1 MVKTGIKKIR
11 LIIKIFDK
19 KQKINCIYM
28 TFIMLINTVLEL
40 IGVSAIIPIINAI
53 AYPKDMNDN
62 IIINYMSRIF
72 KITSPSIIVL
82 LLAIGVSLIYI
93 IKNTFSLYTIHKQ
106 IQFSYMGQRDL
117 SNKLMESTMYQ
128 EYAYHKKKNSAEIM
142 RDVRSDTSMFYV
154 SILNL
159 LQLISE
165 SFISMAIVIYLAIV
179 DMIITLGVIFCLAVT
194 LAFFSRYYR
203 RQISFCGYVRRESE
217 ARVNKDLLQSL
228 GGIKEIKVTNKEKF
242 FLSRYYSDN
251 AQFADSSSKYV
262 FVTSLSKPIMEA
274 LVVTALMLLISIEF
288 YFGMNGDNFIT
299 TLAVFAVAMFRLM
312 PSVNK
317 ISSYLGCIITNII
330 VVDNIY
336 HNLQSLNGSCLLAQ
350 NEKEEKKIDFKDK
363 LSLRNVSFSY
373 EDSDFNILENVN
385 IDIWKNQSVAF
396 IGPSG
401 AGKSTLADIILGL
414 LDVNQGEILI
424 DGNSID
430 ESLYGWH
437 KIIGYIPQIIY
448 LLDDTIR
455 NNVAFGVKEDEIDDE
470 EIMNVLKDAQ
480 LSDFVLNL
488 EDGLNTLIGENGVR
502 LSGGQRQRIGIARA
516 LYKKPQILILDE
528 ATSALDQDTERAV
541 MEAVD
546 YLQGRMTLIII
557 AHRLTTIKNCDVV
570 YEVRDKKIIKQ
581 EDVHN

>member
-19 KQKINCIYM
+19 KQKVSCIYM

-62 IIINYMSRIF
+62 IIINYISRIF
-72 KITSPSIIVL
+72 RVTTPSIIVL

-117 SNKLMESTMYQ
+117 SNKLMKATIYQ
-128 EYAYHKKKNSAEIM
+128 NYAYHKKKNSAEIM

-165 SFISMAIVIYLAIV
+165 SFISLAIVIYLAIV

-217 ARVNKDLLQSL
+217 ARVNKDLLQIL
-228 GGIKEIKVTNKEKF
+228 GGIKEIKVTNKEKY

-288 YFGMNGDNFIT
+288 YFGMYGDNFIT

-336 HNLQSLNGSCLLAQ
+336 NNLQALRGSCLPAQ
-350 NEKEEKKIDFKDK
+350 NEKDKKNIEFRDK

-373 EDSDFNILENVN
+373 EDSDYYILENVN
-385 IDIWKNQSVAF
+385 IDILKNQSVAF

-414 LDVNQGEILI
+414 LKINQGKILI

-430 ESLYGWH
+430 ENLCGWH
-437 KIIGYIPQIIY
+437 KIIGYIPQTIY

-470 EIMNVLKDAQ
+470 EIMKVLKDAQ
-480 LSDFVLNL
+480 LSDFVLNS
-488 EDGLNTLIGENGVR
+488 ENGLNTLIGENGVR

-516 LYKKPQILILDE
+516 LYEKPQILILDE

-570 YEVRDKKIIKQ
+570 YEVRNKKITKR
-581 EDVHN
+581 EDIH